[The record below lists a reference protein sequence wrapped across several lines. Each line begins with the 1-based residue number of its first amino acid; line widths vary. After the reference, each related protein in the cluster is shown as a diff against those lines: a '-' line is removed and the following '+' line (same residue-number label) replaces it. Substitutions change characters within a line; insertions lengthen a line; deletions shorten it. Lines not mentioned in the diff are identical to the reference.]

1 MIRQKDMKAGHENM
15 ERLKKYMKPT
25 ILLYHLP
32 EGERLAKIKRALF
45 PLGMRLRAVKR
56 EEYLEP
62 VGYLAGVKELAS
74 CGEVY
79 AGDDFE
85 KEMMVMAG
93 LTSRQVD
100 MVILALRKT
109 GAGRIDYKAVLTPTN
124 QSWNAL
130 TLYEELAKEHAKM
143 NQ

>member
-1 MIRQKDMKAGHENM
+1 
-15 ERLKKYMKPT
+15 MKPI

-45 PLGMRLRAVKR
+45 PLGMKLRAVKK

-62 VGYLAGVKELAS
+62 VGYLAGVKELVP

-79 AGDDFE
+79 TGDDFE

-93 LTSRQVD
+93 LTSKQVD
-100 MVILALRKT
+100 TVILALRKDW
-109 GAGRIDYKAVLTPTN
+109 GRTDRLQGSAHTDEP
-124 QSWNAL
+124 
-130 TLYEELAKEHAKM
+130 ELECAEIV
-143 NQ
+143 

>member
-1 MIRQKDMKAGHENM
+1 
-15 ERLKKYMKPT
+15 MKPI

-45 PLGMRLRAVKR
+45 PLGMKLRAVKK

-62 VGYLAGVKELAS
+62 VGYLAGVKELVP

-79 AGDDFE
+79 TGDDFE

-93 LTSRQVD
+93 LTSKQVD
-100 MVILALRKT
+100 TVILALRKT
-109 GAGRIDYKAVLTPTN
+109 ACQLFRQPLGEQFHPPFP
-124 QSWNAL
+124 
-130 TLYEELAKEHAKM
+130 
-143 NQ
+143 

>member
-1 MIRQKDMKAGHENM
+1 
-15 ERLKKYMKPT
+15 MKPI

-45 PLGMRLRAVKR
+45 PLGMKLRAVKK

-62 VGYLAGVKELAS
+62 VGYLAGVKELVS

-79 AGDDFE
+79 TGDDFE

-124 QSWNAL
+124 QGWNAL
-130 TLYEELAKEHAKM
+130 TLYGELAKEHAKM
-143 NQ
+143 NR